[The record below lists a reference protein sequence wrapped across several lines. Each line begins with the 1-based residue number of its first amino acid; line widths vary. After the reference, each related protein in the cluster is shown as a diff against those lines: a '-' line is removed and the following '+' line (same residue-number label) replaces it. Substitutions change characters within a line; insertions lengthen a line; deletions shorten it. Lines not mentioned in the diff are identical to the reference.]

1 MTKLEKTLEVS
12 LQDVADK
19 LFELDLLK
27 AKVNDI
33 IEMRDQERLDNKC
46 FNKEYE
52 RGLLRGLSIAIDK
65 LTE

>member
-33 IEMRDQERLDNKC
+33 IEMRD
-46 FNKEYE
+46 
-52 RGLLRGLSIAIDK
+52 
-65 LTE
+65 